1 MKKCFKHYIIKTLK
15 IDWKFKI
22 RNSKLRAKRI
32 LCWEEGGDD
41 VKSAW
46 PLMPWATHVLQW
58 PVQRVAKSR
67 DGANPLK
74 PVPVRIGVCNST
86 P

>member
-1 MKKCFKHYIIKTLK
+1 MSAFKSGRK
-15 IDWKFKI
+15 
-22 RNSKLRAKRI
+22 
-32 LCWEEGGDD
+32 EGMTSDQHG
-41 VKSAW
+41 
-46 PLMPWATHVLQW
+46 PLTPWATHVVQW

-67 DGANPLK
+67 DGANPKK